1 MSTAIWMK
9 IHSSLSFF
17 IGRLKDLQIL
27 TFRNVDLLI
36 FKIEAT
42 ELLEK
47 KAIISEF
54 ACQALFRPLLLRTC
68 PSGEIGRHRGFKI
81 PRPQSVPVRVWPR
94 APF

>member
-27 TFRNVDLLI
+27 TFKNVDLLI
-36 FKIEAT
+36 FRIEAT

-47 KAIISEF
+47 KAII
-54 ACQALFRPLLLRTC
+54 
-68 PSGEIGRHRGFKI
+68 
-81 PRPQSVPVRVWPR
+81 
-94 APF
+94 